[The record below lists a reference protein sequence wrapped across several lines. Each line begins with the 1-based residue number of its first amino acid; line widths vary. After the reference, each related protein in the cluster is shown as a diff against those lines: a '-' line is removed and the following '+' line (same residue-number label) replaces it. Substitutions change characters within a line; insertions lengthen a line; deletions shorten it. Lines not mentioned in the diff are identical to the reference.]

1 MSKILYSFLLT
12 VGLASASTVFTT
24 SAGATESGGNA
35 VDAQAT
41 FTFGAGTLSITL
53 QNLQSGI
60 TTVAQ
65 DISDLE
71 FSLSGTTTLTGSS
84 ATTITCSGGSCT
96 PNSTSGSTNWGFGTD
111 NGTGNLVLCIICAST
126 VTFQTNPTNVPAYT
140 IIGPNPVDQGS
151 VDTGS
156 HNPFI
161 NQTATFTLTN
171 SSFTA
176 ATTLSSV
183 IFSFGTAAGDNITVG
198 GGGNVQAVPE
208 PLSFLLIG
216 SGLGLLGLRRRRHH

>member
-1 MSKILYSFLLT
+1 MSKILFSFLFT
-12 VGLASASTVFTT
+12 VGLASASIVFTT

-53 QNLQSGI
+53 QNLESGI

-65 DISDLE
+65 NISDLE
-71 FSLSGTTTLTGSS
+71 FLLAGTTNFTGSS
-84 ATTITCSGGSCT
+84 ATTITCSGATCT
-96 PNSTSGSTNWGFGTD
+96 PNATSVSTNWGFGTD
-111 NGTGNLVLCIICAST
+111 SSNGDLVLCIICAST
-126 VTFQTNPTNVPAYT
+126 VTFKNNPSNQPAYT
-140 IIGPNPVDQGS
+140 IIGPNPVAQGS
-151 VDTGS
+151 IDTGS

-171 SSFTA
+171 SAFTA

-183 IFSFGTAAGDNITVG
+183 IFSFGTAAGDNITVT

-208 PLSFLLIG
+208 PLSFLLVG
-216 SGLGLLGLRRRRHH
+216 SGLGLLGLRRLRNR